1 MRIPSRPLFVL
12 PLLFALPLPLL
23 QDPQP
28 PARTAT
34 ATAAAPAEEPT
45 LKGTMKAFN
54 TRLKALRRLLEA
66 PHAEHPPLPRIE
78 ELQQLALAAKTLH
91 PSRLDEVPADQRAE
105 FLLGFRKQMHVL
117 LGQLFELEVA
127 VLEQRM
133 PAALELIAAMDDT
146 KKAGHDRYKAKRD
159 W

>member
-34 ATAAAPAEEPT
+34 AAAPAEEPT

-54 TRLKALRRLLEA
+54 TRLKALRRLLET
-66 PHAEHPPLPRIE
+66 PLAEHPPLPRIE
-78 ELQQLALAAKTLH
+78 ELQQLALAAKALH
-91 PSRLDEVPADQRAE
+91 PSRLGEVPADQRAE
-105 FLLGFRKQMHVL
+105 FLLGFRKQIHVL

-146 KKAGHDRYKAKRD
+146 KQAGHDRYKAKRD